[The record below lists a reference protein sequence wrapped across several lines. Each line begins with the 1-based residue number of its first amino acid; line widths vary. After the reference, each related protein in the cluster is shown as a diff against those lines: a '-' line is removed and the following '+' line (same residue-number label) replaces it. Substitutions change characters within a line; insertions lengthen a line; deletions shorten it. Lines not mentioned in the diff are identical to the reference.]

1 MSLRA
6 KILVVFASGLFL
18 GFALFGLS
26 VRDVLRQ
33 SFAQNV
39 EEMMVDES
47 QLLAA
52 FLERDLRDAVPS
64 AEAVAGLMNRYKA
77 RGFSA
82 RIFDRTK
89 DKPGIDVYVTDAR
102 GIVLYS
108 SVDAGDVGRDF
119 SKWRDVRL
127 TLDGRYGSRSTRG
140 DPSDKSTSVFYVGA
154 AVHDPAGKIVG
165 SVSVVARRASV
176 AGIIEG
182 ALRQMLWL
190 GLWVS
195 ALILAMGVLLFR
207 WITQPLTRLEA
218 YVRSISEGRQSPLP
232 ALAGREVQELGR
244 AFEEMR
250 VAVEGKKE
258 IERMAQALSHE
269 LKSPLSAIQGAAEL
283 LQESDMEPAQRE
295 RFLANIVGES
305 NRARAVVERLL
316 EITALEAK
324 SGLDR
329 REPVALDR
337 VAEAAR
343 DGLLGFYSARGISVV
358 LASGPSTQVVGDPFL
373 VQQCVRNLLQNAI
386 EFSPDGAEVRLWIER
401 TEGELQVVV
410 EDDGSGVPDFA
421 QGRIFDK
428 FFSLERPSTGRKGSG
443 LGLSFVK
450 EVMALHGGRVRL
462 ESPLSERGGTRV
474 RLVFSTEGSAR

>member
-6 KILVVFASGLFL
+6 KILVVFGSGLFL

-52 FLERDLRDAVPS
+52 FLERELRDTAPS
-64 AEAVAGLMNRYKA
+64 PEAVAALVTRYKA
-77 RGFSA
+77 RRFSA

-108 SVDAGDVGRDF
+108 SLDPSDVGRDF

-140 DPSDKSTSVFYVGA
+140 DPSDKSTSVFYVAA
-154 AVHDPAGKIVG
+154 AVRDPAGRIVG
-165 SVSVVARRASV
+165 SVSVIARRASV

-195 ALILAMGVLLFR
+195 ALILAMGGLLFR

-232 ALAGREVQELGR
+232 VLAGREVQELGR
-244 AFEEMR
+244 AFEDMR
-250 VAVEGKKE
+250 
-258 IERMAQALSHE
+258 
-269 LKSPLSAIQGAAEL
+269 
-283 LQESDMEPAQRE
+283 
-295 RFLANIVGES
+295 
-305 NRARAVVERLL
+305 
-316 EITALEAK
+316 
-324 SGLDR
+324 
-329 REPVALDR
+329 
-337 VAEAAR
+337 
-343 DGLLGFYSARGISVV
+343 
-358 LASGPSTQVVGDPFL
+358 
-373 VQQCVRNLLQNAI
+373 
-386 EFSPDGAEVRLWIER
+386 
-401 TEGELQVVV
+401 
-410 EDDGSGVPDFA
+410 
-421 QGRIFDK
+421 
-428 FFSLERPSTGRKGSG
+428 
-443 LGLSFVK
+443 
-450 EVMALHGGRVRL
+450 
-462 ESPLSERGGTRV
+462 
-474 RLVFSTEGSAR
+474 